1 MTATDRGAMRTALTS
16 SRYGFVLL
24 LAVGMIALAGCGS
37 TKVYT
42 AEKTMT
48 YKDNIYNLSATQ
60 QVGSRIDGK
69 AADGT
74 TINLR
79 TLDKK
84 GVEAQLKANP
94 GMVVTTLVTM
104 DDKEMVYERKQVKK
118 YSDYSKMVSRLEDAM
133 KDISKFMAD
142 GKKTQL
148 KL

>member
-104 DDKEMVYERKQVKK
+104 DDKEMVYERKQVK
-118 YSDYSKMVSRLEDAM
+118 
-133 KDISKFMAD
+133 
-142 GKKTQL
+142 
-148 KL
+148 